1 MLVYSEK
8 CSTFVEQNKATNME
22 KKQLEV
28 GDMVYEYRHGSIYLR
43 HKIERVTK
51 TKAISG
57 VLEFRRFTEWDNRII
72 RIGSSGYSSTS
83 YTIETEKAKHDYE
96 RESSKL
102 YLSNSIKKLWISV
115 DKLTTDEINEIANYI
130 YKKIEDK

>member
-8 CSTFVEQNKATNME
+8 CSTFVEQNKANNME

-28 GDMVYEYRHGSIYLR
+28 GDMVYEYRHGTICVR

-57 VLEFRRFTEWDNRII
+57 VLEFRRFTEWGDRII
-72 RIGSSGYSSTS
+72 RIGASGYSSTS
-83 YTIETEKAKHDYE
+83 YTIETEKAKQDFE
-96 RESSKL
+96 REVQNKQLFKAIEKL
-102 YLSNSIKKLWISV
+102 RSV
-115 DKLTTDEINEIANYI
+115 AEKLTTDELNEIANFI
-130 YKKIEDK
+130 YKKTESK